1 MAFLDQNFLLSTPL
15 AQSLYHDVAAPKGI
29 IDYHCHLPPKDV
41 AEDRRFANL
50 HEIWLEGD
58 HYKWR
63 AMRAAGIPEKY
74 ITGDAPAFEKFKA
87 WAATVPQTLRNPLYI
102 WTHLELRRYFG
113 IEDLLE
119 EASAK
124 KIWDAANERLAEPEF
139 SARGILRKFNV
150 EVVCTTDDPADPLVW
165 HEAIIRERGESAG
178 TTGSQSNCSGGV
190 HAASTAAS
198 TATKILPTFRPD
210 KAFAIADPAAFNAWA
225 DRLGTTANTAT
236 GDLAG
241 FLDALRKRHADFA
254 ALGGRLSDHGLER
267 CFAAECTERQAAAIF
282 AKVRAGTAPDAAERE
297 QFGAFMMLFFGE
309 LDAAAGWT
317 KQLHLGPLRNTNA
330 ALLRTVGADAG
341 CDSIGDLPQAHALAW
356 YLGRLADA
364 GNLPKTVLYNIN
376 PADNYV
382 FATMIGNFQDGITAG
397 KLQHGSGWWFLD
409 QEEGMRWQLN
419 ALSNQ
424 GLLSRFVGMLTDSRS
439 FLSYPRHEYFRRIL
453 CAVLADDVATGRLPD
468 RPDYL
473 ERLVAD
479 VAHDNAAR
487 FFGF

>member
-1 MAFLDQNFLLSTPL
+1 VPEKQG
-15 AQSLYHDVAAPKGI
+15 KGI
-29 IDYHCHLPPKDV
+29 
-41 AEDRRFANL
+41 
-50 HEIWLEGD
+50 
-58 HYKWR
+58 R
-63 AMRAAGIPEKY
+63 AKGK
-74 ITGDAPAFEKFKA
+74 GQKA
-87 WAATVPQTLRNPLYI
+87 
-102 WTHLELRRYFG
+102 HLRRRKLPLSLRPYPLS
-113 IEDLLE
+113 LLP
-119 EASAK
+119 
-124 KIWDAANERLAEPEF
+124 RYL
-139 SARGILRKFNV
+139 
-150 EVVCTTDDPADPLVW
+150 PAPRSLP
-165 HEAIIRERGESAG
+165 
-178 TTGSQSNCSGGV
+178 
-190 HAASTAAS
+190 
-198 TATKILPTFRPD
+198 KILPTFRPD